1 MNPYATSIFLSSLA
15 TGTTITLTSNHWFL
29 AWMGLEINTL
39 AMIPLMTKSHHPRA
53 IESTVKYFMVQATSS
68 ATILFASILNAWQTG
83 EWTIMNNCT
92 QTPAAIMTIAL
103 MMKLAAAPFHMW
115 LPDVLQGQN
124 LTTGLILL
132 TWQKLAPMALLFQMS
147 QQLNTN
153 MLILTGLLSILVGGW
168 GGLNQTQLRKIMAYS
183 SIAHLGWMIIILTFL
198 PTIMLLNFIL
208 YLIMTAS
215 MFVMLINLKVM
226 NINKLA
232 ISWTKNPTLA
242 SMMVVLLL
250 ALGGLPPTT
259 GFMPKWLILEE
270 ITKQEMTMLALLMAM
285 SALLSLFFYL
295 RLSYSISLTTSP
307 NLTHSTS
314 TWRYQKKSNP
324 MLPITIIMSTFLLPL
339 TPMTNILT

>member
-68 ATILFASILNAWQTG
+68 ATILFASTLNAWQTG

-153 MLILTGLLSILVGGW
+153 MLILTGLLSILIGGW

-215 MFVMLINLKVM
+215 MFVMLTNLEAM

-232 ISWTKNPTLA
+232 ISWTKNPTLT
-242 SMMVVLLL
+242 SMMVILLL

-295 RLSYSISLTTSP
+295 RLSYAISLTTSP

-314 TWRYQKKSNP
+314 TWRYPTKSNP
-324 MLPITIIMSTFLLPL
+324 MLPITIIMSMFLLPL
-339 TPMTNILT
+339 TPMTNILP

>member
-1 MNPYATSIFLSSLA
+1 MSPYATSIFLSSLA
-15 TGTTITLTSNHWFL
+15 TETTITLTTDHWFL

-39 AMIPLMTKSHHPRA
+39 AMIPLMSKPHHPRA
-53 IESTVKYFMVQATSS
+53 IESTVKYFMIQATSS
-68 ATILFASILNAWQTG
+68 ATILFASALNAWQTG
-83 EWTIMNNCT
+83 EWTIMNCT
-92 QTPAAIMTIAL
+92 QMPATIMTIAL
-103 MMKLAAAPFHMW
+103 MMKLAVAPFHMW
-115 LPDVLQGQN
+115 LPDVLQGLN

-153 MLILTGLLSILVGGW
+153 MLILTGFLSILVGGW

-198 PTIMLLNFIL
+198 PTIMLLNFII
-208 YLIMTAS
+208 YLVMTTS
-215 MFVMLINLKVM
+215 MFMMLINLKVM
-226 NINKLA
+226 NINKLS
-232 ISWTKNPTLA
+232 ISWTKNPTLT
-242 SMMVVLLL
+242 STMMIMLL

-270 ITKQEMTMLALLMAM
+270 VTKQGMTVLALLMAM

-314 TWRYQKKSNP
+314 TWRHQTKLNTTLS
-324 MLPITIIMSTFLLPL
+324 ITTIMSIFLLPL
-339 TPMTNILT
+339 TPMTNILL